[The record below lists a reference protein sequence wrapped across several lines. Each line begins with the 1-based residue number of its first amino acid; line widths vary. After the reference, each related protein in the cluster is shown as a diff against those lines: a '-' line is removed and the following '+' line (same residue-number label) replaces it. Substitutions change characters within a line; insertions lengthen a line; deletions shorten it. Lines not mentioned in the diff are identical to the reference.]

1 MYRQLHL
8 QYHST
13 YHYILQHQCCPGY
26 LPTVNRYL
34 HIAPGGDDAIHG
46 APVVASCCR
55 PSRGAA
61 SRKGDAEK
69 RNCRGARHGPI
80 DDWWRF
86 PKIWVPSGKLT

>member
-26 LPTVNRYL
+26 LPIVNRYL

-46 APVVASCCR
+46 AQWSPLAVALPRRGIAQGGCGEAQLPGR
-55 PSRGAA
+55 PAWSHRRLVEV
-61 SRKGDAEK
+61 S
-69 RNCRGARHGPI
+69 
-80 DDWWRF
+80 
-86 PKIWVPSGKLT
+86 